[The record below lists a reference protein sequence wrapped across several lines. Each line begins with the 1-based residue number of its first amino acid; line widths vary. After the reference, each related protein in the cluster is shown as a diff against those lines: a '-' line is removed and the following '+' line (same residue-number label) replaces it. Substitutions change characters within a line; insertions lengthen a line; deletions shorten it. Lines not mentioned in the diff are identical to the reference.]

1 MWSWQVEQIQITT
14 RLWPQRKNDGLSISV
29 TQSRL
34 ANFLRVSPNFR
45 QIFFWQNV
53 FLANSQTLFVLCTEI
68 LKHWLPTSPRKFLVL
83 ANAYFLIFNQSNLT
97 HQIWFRLKF
106 VRHSRRELWKFYFIL
121 GKVIFATFHYINS
134 ICSLEGNFQFSSFF
148 LSACILQF
156 VFWAVGK
163 GRWEKWRRRADT
175 LIWKRERSQ

>member
-34 ANFLRVSPNFR
+34 AFFFCAFPRTSG
-45 QIFFWQNV
+45 QMFFWLNV

-121 GKVIFATFHYINS
+121 GKVLFATFHYINS
-134 ICSLEGNFQFSSFF
+134 ICSLEVISSFPVFFSQPAFFSS
-148 LSACILQF
+148 SSEPSERD
-156 VFWAVGK
+156 VGK
-163 GRWEKWRRRADT
+163 NKGEELTA
-175 LIWKRERSQ
+175 